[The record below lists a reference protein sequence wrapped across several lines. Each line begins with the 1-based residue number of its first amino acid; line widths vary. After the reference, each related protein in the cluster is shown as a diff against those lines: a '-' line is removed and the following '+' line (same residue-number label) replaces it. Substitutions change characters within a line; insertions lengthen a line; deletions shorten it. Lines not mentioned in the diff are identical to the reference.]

1 MDKRQYYP
9 PTPAVSHSSYCCFP
23 NRGILSTKCGR
34 VTIVNRLIALRNT
47 ISLSADYLI
56 VSADFLIVSADF
68 LIVSAD
74 FLIVSADA
82 LIVAT
87 ATMRKAKNVYA
98 LSSPSILFFCCR
110 GKVNTLSTSPRIPPR
125 FGSGIIRG

>member
-1 MDKRQYYP
+1 MDKKQYYS

-47 ISLSADYLI
+47 ISLSAD
-56 VSADFLIVSADF
+56 
-68 LIVSAD
+68 

-87 ATMRKAKNVYA
+87 AAMRKAKMCMLSA
-98 LSSPSILFFCCR
+98 LPASYFFVVEE
-110 GKVNTLSTSPRIPPR
+110 K
-125 FGSGIIRG
+125 

>member
-23 NRGILSTKCGR
+23 NRGILSIKCGR
-34 VTIVNRLIALRNT
+34 ITIANRLIALRNT
-47 ISLSADYLI
+47 ISLSAD
-56 VSADFLIVSADF
+56 FLIVSADY

-98 LSSPSILFFCCR
+98 LSSPSILFFFVVEE
-110 GKVNTLSTSPRIPPR
+110 K
-125 FGSGIIRG
+125 

>member
-34 VTIVNRLIALRNT
+34 ITIANRLIALRNT
-47 ISLSADYLI
+47 ISL
-56 VSADFLIVSADF
+56 
-68 LIVSAD
+68 SAD

-98 LSSPSILFFCCR
+98 LSSPSILFFFVVIHLTICLLIGYFFRCDNVIT
-110 GKVNTLSTSPRIPPR
+110 KNEFFLIEE
-125 FGSGIIRG
+125 

>member
-56 VSADFLIVSADF
+56 VSADY

-110 GKVNTLSTSPRIPPR
+110 GKVNTLSTSPRVPPR
-125 FGSGIIRG
+125 FGSGITRG